1 MRQPGSRAI
10 LALFC
15 LLLTT
20 QVANAQSNLIS
31 ISKAQS
37 VIEDDSVLFGE
48 EPSVS
53 SVTDG
58 TVFDSKT
65 LSFGGDVSEGGGG
78 LNVTYRFGK
87 FFMGFA
93 GQFSGTSTSQ
103 NSSLSANG
111 VNGSGRLSFQDTAT
125 MSYRIGR
132 FVAPGV
138 AVYGMV
144 GTSMAQIDGS
154 VNANGSSSVS
164 STVTRVTYDT
174 VKTYENCKFVTT
186 LVPVTTTET
195 ITANHSYSGSA
206 VSNNWAGGVLLG
218 GGMEM
223 LLAGR
228 VHLRAEYRYIDFGTL
243 TQTVGF
249 TNTTTNNLLPNEGPA
264 SAQFNF
270 ENSFHSA
277 RLAVFYR
284 F

>member
-1 MRQPGSRAI
+1 MRQPGSRTI

-20 QVANAQSNLIS
+20 HVVNAQSSLIS
-31 ISKAQS
+31 MNRAQS
-37 VIEDDSVLFGE
+37 VIEDDSVIFGE
-48 EPSVS
+48 EASVS

-65 LSFGGDVSEGGGG
+65 LSFGGNVSEEGGS

-93 GQFSGTSTSQ
+93 GQFSGSSTSQ
-103 NSSLSANG
+103 NTSLSANG
-111 VNGSGRLSFQDTAT
+111 VNGSGRLSYQDTTT

-144 GTSMAQIDGS
+144 GTSMSQIDGS
-154 VNANGSSSVS
+154 VSAGGSSTVS
-164 STVTRVTYDT
+164 STVTSVSYDA
-174 VKTYENCKFVTT
+174 VKTYENCNWVTT
-186 LVPVTTTET
+186 LVPITTTET
-195 ITANHSYSGSA
+195 ITANHSYSGSS
-206 VSNNWAGGVLLG
+206 VTNNWAGGVMLG

-223 LLAGR
+223 LLAGS

-243 TQTVGF
+243 TQTVSF

-270 ENSFHSA
+270 ENSFHSG
-277 RLAVFYR
+277 RIAVFYR

>member
-1 MRQPGSRAI
+1 MRQPGSRTI

-20 QVANAQSNLIS
+20 HVANAQSSLIN
-31 ISKAQS
+31 INKAQS

-48 EPSVS
+48 EARVS

-58 TVFDSKT
+58 TIFDSKT
-65 LSFGGDVSEGGGG
+65 LSFGGDVSEDGGS

-93 GQFSGTSTSQ
+93 GQFSGSSTSQ

-111 VNGSGRLSFQDTAT
+111 VNGSGRLRYQDTTT

-138 AVYGMV
+138 AVYGML

-154 VNANGSSSVS
+154 VSAGGSSTVS
-164 STVTRVTYDT
+164 STVTIVTYDA
-174 VKTYENCKFVTT
+174 VKTYEKCNWVTT
-186 LVPVTTTET
+186 LVPITTTET
-195 ITANHSYSGSA
+195 ISANHSYSGSSA
-206 VSNNWAGGVLLG
+206 TNNWSGGMMLG

-243 TQTVGF
+243 TQTVNF

-270 ENSFHSA
+270 ENNFHSA